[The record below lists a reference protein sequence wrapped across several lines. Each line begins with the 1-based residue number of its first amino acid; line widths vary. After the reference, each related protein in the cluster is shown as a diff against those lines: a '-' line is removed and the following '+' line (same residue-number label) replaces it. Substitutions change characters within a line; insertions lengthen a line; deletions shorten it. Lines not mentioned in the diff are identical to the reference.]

1 MLLVQNMVDRPG
13 AMSWRKT
20 AENSSRRVSLA
31 RASCELRNP
40 TTSARTPFNA
50 QSGQGA
56 APRIRTGSASGQEA
70 ALGLGF
76 HGTRAHKH
84 KAVNATFHILLS
96 FL

>member
-13 AMSWRKT
+13 AISWSKT

-40 TTSARTPFNA
+40 TTSARTLFYA

-56 APRIRTGSASGQEA
+56 GRSASDSYRERVGAGQKA
-70 ALGLGF
+70 AL
-76 HGTRAHKH
+76 R
-84 KAVNATFHILLS
+84 
-96 FL
+96 